1 MSDNTFTPEY
11 LQYLDRRYND
21 IKQVLEAV
29 LGYFPYKALEENHL
43 VDTLEAEF
51 DYLADILGYED
62 LGTFLDRLLEN
73 MDGERDE

>member
-1 MSDNTFTPEY
+1 VATPDSTYTPEY
-11 LQYLDRRYND
+11 LQYLERRYND

-29 LGYFPYKALEENHL
+29 LGCFPSETLEENHL

-62 LGTFLDRLLEN
+62 LGAFLDRLIES
-73 MDGERDE
+73 DSD